1 MKKNTLKL
9 SMVAAA
15 ISLSTLAAPVAHAGQ
30 LTGQVSRDSGVGHL
44 IAAQG
49 NAALHRIRAELK
61 AARLAQLP
69 SLPAAARAT
78 AHPTQVAGTPAGGA
92 GPVSANARCA
102 K

>member
-15 ISLSTLAAPVAHAGQ
+15 ISLSTLAAPVAQAGQ
-30 LTGQVSRDSGVGHL
+30 MHVSRDTGVGRL

-49 NAALHRIRAELK
+49 NAALRLIRAELK
-61 AARLAQLP
+61 AEWLAQKP
-69 SLPAAARAT
+69 ALPASVHAT
-78 AHPTQVAGTPAGGA
+78 KVAVIPAGGA
-92 GPVSANARCA
+92 GPASASARCA